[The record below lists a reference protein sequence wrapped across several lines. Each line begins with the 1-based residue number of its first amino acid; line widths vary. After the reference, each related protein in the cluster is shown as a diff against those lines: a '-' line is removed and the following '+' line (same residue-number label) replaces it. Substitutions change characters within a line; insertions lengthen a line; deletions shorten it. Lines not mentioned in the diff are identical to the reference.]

1 MEVVAP
7 AFAVFQASSP
17 VVDFFCNRALS
28 VPCFLACVGA
38 YCTRASSSS
47 STSACCGVYCT
58 RARRRPLVSGSRL
71 FDCSCL
77 RSTGT
82 SFFWESTSG
91 NAVLRASW
99 SDSGYTFTFS
109 TCTLH
114 PAVTCWVLV
123 ALRVQFLDFLG
134 DDGCCGLLVA
144 GLWVPTT
151 TLHRGWPGSST
162 LSAI

>member
-1 MEVVAP
+1 MLGASVDIRSCVSSCDIWKISLVV
-7 AFAVFQASSP
+7 
-17 VVDFFCNRALS
+17 
-28 VPCFLACVGA
+28 FLQ
-38 YCTRASSSS
+38 
-47 STSACCGVYCT
+47 
-58 RARRRPLVSGSRL
+58 PLVTGSRL
-71 FDCSCL
+71 FDCSCV

-82 SFFWESTSG
+82 SFFLESTSG

-151 TLHRGWPGSST
+151 TLHRARPGHFALSRQFDGICGMARGFFLLT
-162 LSAI
+162 LCVLQWKVW